1 MAGELLRELE
11 PCELV
16 GRDDAVHDA
25 RVLEQHQVSVHGA
38 LGEAVAGGE
47 DLGDR
52 QRSWCRGKDLDDRG
66 ALRSEPLTHAPQPRV
81 GLVVKIRRHGPSVP
95 SSVMDATERF
105 TALVQRAD
113 GEIPLDEAAL
123 LIAAHDHHVD
133 VKVEL
138 ERLDALAHEAP
149 MGADALVAYLFSEL
163 GFAGNAV
170 DYGDPRNSYLDE
182 VVRRRLGLPITLS
195 LLVIEV
201 GRRRDLALEGVGMPG
216 HFLVRA
222 DAATF
227 YDPFHGGERLDEDG
241 CRRVFAR
248 AQPDATFQD
257 RYLAPIGARAI
268 LARMLANLVH
278 TFVQR
283 EPSSAV
289 WALRLRLRVPGVPP
303 AERRDAAALLGT
315 LGSFEEAATE
325 LDSLTD
331 ELDGEAATRAE
342 RDAAALRARAN

>member
-1 MAGELLRELE
+1 ME
-11 PCELV
+11 P
-16 GRDDAVHDA
+16 
-25 RVLEQHQVSVHGA
+25 
-38 LGEAVAGGE
+38 
-47 DLGDR
+47 
-52 QRSWCRGKDLDDRG
+52 
-66 ALRSEPLTHAPQPRV
+66 
-81 GLVVKIRRHGPSVP
+81 
-95 SSVMDATERF
+95 TERF
-105 TALVQRAD
+105 SELIARREAD
-113 GEIPLDEAAL
+113 VPLDETAL
-123 LIAAHDHHVD
+123 LIAAHDHAVD
-133 VKVEL
+133 VAREL
-138 ERLDALAHEAP
+138 VRLDHLADGAPTTPDALA
-149 MGADALVAYLFSEL
+149 AYLVDEL
-163 GFAGNAV
+163 AFAGNAA

-201 GRRRDLALEGVGMPG
+201 GRRRDLAFSGVGMPG

-222 DAATF
+222 DATTF

-241 CRRVFAR
+241 CRRVFAH

-257 RYLAPIGARAI
+257 RYLEPTGARAI

-331 ELDGEAATRAE
+331 VLDGEAATRAE
-342 RDAAALRARAN
+342 REAAALRARAN

>member
-1 MAGELLRELE
+1 
-11 PCELV
+11 
-16 GRDDAVHDA
+16 
-25 RVLEQHQVSVHGA
+25 
-38 LGEAVAGGE
+38 
-47 DLGDR
+47 
-52 QRSWCRGKDLDDRG
+52 
-66 ALRSEPLTHAPQPRV
+66 
-81 GLVVKIRRHGPSVP
+81 
-95 SSVMDATERF
+95 MDATERF

-113 GEIPLDEAAL
+113 DEIPLDEAAL
-123 LIAAHDHHVD
+123 LIAAHDHDVD
-133 VKVEL
+133 VQAEL
-138 ERLDALAHEAP
+138 DRLDALAQDAP
-149 MGADALVAYLFSEL
+149 TSADALVAHLFGEL

-182 VVRRRLGLPITLS
+182 VLRRRLGLPITLS

-201 GRRRDLALEGVGMPG
+201 GRRCDLRFAGVGMPG

-222 DAATF
+222 DPATF

-248 AQPDATFQD
+248 AQPDATFHA
-257 RYLAPIGARAI
+257 RHLTPIGARAI

-283 EPSSAV
+283 APASAV

-315 LGSFEEAATE
+315 LGSFEEAAAE
-325 LDSLTD
+325 LDALTD

-342 RDAAALRARAN
+342 RDAAALRARGN